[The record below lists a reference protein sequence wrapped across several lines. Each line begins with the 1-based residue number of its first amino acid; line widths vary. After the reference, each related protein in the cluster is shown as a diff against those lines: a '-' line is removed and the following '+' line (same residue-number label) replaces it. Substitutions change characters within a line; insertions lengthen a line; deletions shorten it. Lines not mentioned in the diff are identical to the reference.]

1 MERINIAQ
9 VDIDVEALINK
20 SAEVRQ
26 RIMEVSDQMKA
37 LKDALNKGGISVQEY
52 TRQMALL
59 QNVQRENQR
68 EQRAYDN
75 LISSHIAVQ
84 HQTMQANN
92 TLTGSIRELGTALAQ
107 NRRIYEDFTQAQRES
122 AEGKALLE
130 TIHAQD
136 EAYRELQRSIGVTQV
151 DVGNYRQAIL
161 DALGDNQAFGTSMN
175 GIVNSFN
182 NVRMNVIA
190 LSTPFVNFV
199 QTGRLAPAAL
209 NATAAATG
217 NVSTGM
223 KVLRGAIIA
232 TGIGA
237 LVVVL
242 GSLIAYFTSTQEGI
256 NKVNRV
262 LTPLKVAFQTLIGV
276 VQSVGKVMVEA
287 FQAAW
292 QPIKKAGEL
301 IGTFL
306 ITPLKQVIGVV
317 KGLSKVITG
326 DFEGAWEEVKKP
338 TQDLVNK
345 AKEMGK
351 AASDAKGKF
360 SELGGEMKNIAG
372 NIKATM
378 DEALKRGQRIEEI
391 NQKLSASEADY
402 IEQTANLKQQFK
414 ELNLIAEDTTK
425 TFAEREEAAKKSID
439 VQREINKLA
448 EDRNLLEQEL
458 LNLKFASNDTSNA
471 DKAELARKK
480 AELAEQAAARI
491 EAITTQN
498 NKVNTIRKAA
508 NDEENARRKEQADK
522 ARAHLEEQL
531 KWQKEAVEDYVKTNS
546 AVAQSLKE
554 RLAIEEKGMRDRLD
568 ILEIEK
574 TKGLI
579 KQKEY
584 EKEKKEIEREFLK
597 TKVELSIEAV
607 KKEADKY
614 EAQNKS
620 KIDSETRLT
629 SELIVQEQAR
639 QDAIYQV
646 KVEALEKEKKL
657 KQDAHDWDYNAESE
671 YQQQLQSLKDDHD
684 TQSRELR
691 KQADQQE
698 KELKKQNDELD
709 FQEKIAR
716 LESEGAGEYEI
727 RYAQLENENAL
738 AIQKADEQHQAGQL
752 SDEQYQ
758 RNLELI
764 RKNYAKKKIA
774 IDKSVED
781 AKLQAF
787 QSVFGQIKGLVG
799 EQTAL
804 GKAAA
809 IAETTINTYMAAQKA
824 YSAMSGIPVVGPA
837 LGAVAAAAAI
847 TSGLMNVAK
856 ITSTEVKYADGGLL
870 RGKSHSEGGI
880 PFTVAGRGGFEAE
893 GGEYIVNKR
902 ATAMYFPVLE
912 AINRSV
918 GYGNYNPVYMAAGGV
933 IKQLPDMQIDYKEMM
948 NAIKEGAMQGTQ
960 AGAYEGS
967 MQGALQGTQQG
978 AFEGARAG
986 SLEGSMQGA
995 FEGATIG
1002 TTSGLTDSILRIS
1015 DNERARQSASI

>member
-59 QNVQRENQR
+59 QNAQRENQR

-75 LISSHIAVQ
+75 LISSHIATQ

-92 TLTGSIRELGTALAQ
+92 TLTGSIRELGTALSQ

-122 AEGKALLE
+122 AEGKQLLE

-262 LTPLKVAFQTLIGV
+262 LTPLKVVFQTLIGV
-276 VQSVGKVMVEA
+276 VQNFGKYLLEAITHPKQMLIDLLDFLKGQFMNRLNGMIDIFKGIGKIITGDIKEGIKQVGEAAAQTVTGVENVVGKVKDA
-287 FQAAW
+287 
-292 QPIKKAGEL
+292 
-301 IGTFL
+301 
-306 ITPLKQVIGVV
+306 
-317 KGLSKVITG
+317 
-326 DFEGAWEEVKKP
+326 
-338 TQDLVNK
+338 
-345 AKEMGK
+345 GK
-351 AASDAKGKF
+351 AMSDT
-360 SELGGEMKNIAG
+360 I
-372 NIKATM
+372 
-378 DEALKRGQRIEEI
+378 DEAVKRGQRIEEI
-391 NQKLSASEADY
+391 NQKLSSSEADF
-402 IEQTANLKQQFK
+402 IKQSEALKLEFEEQNQIARDTSNTLK
-414 ELNLIAEDTTK
+414 
-425 TFAEREEAAKKSID
+425 ERDIAAKKSIEL
-439 VQREINKLA
+439 QKELNKLVT
-448 EDRNLLEQEL
+448 DRKNLEVEIIEL
-458 LNLKFASNDTSNA
+458 KQQSNDTS
-471 DKAELARKK
+471 DKERAELEGKRAEINK
-480 AELAEQAAARI
+480 AKSEQIHSEIAQ
-491 EAITTQN
+491 TKLLN
-498 NKVNTIRKAA
+498 NIHKAA
-508 NDEENARRKEQADK
+508 NDQANAQAKEAADK

-531 KWQKEAVEDYVKTNS
+531 KWQKEAVEEYVKTNS
-546 AVAQSLKE
+546 AVAQSLQE
-554 RLAIEEKGMRDRLD
+554 RLAIEEKGMQDRLALLD
-568 ILEIEK
+568 KEK
-574 TKGLI
+574 ANGLI
-579 KQKEY
+579 KKNEY
-584 EKEKKEIEREFLK
+584 EKQKREIEREFLK

-607 KKEADKY
+607 KKEAEQY
-614 EAQNKS
+614 EAQNKT
-620 KIDSETRLT
+620 KIESETRLT
-629 SELIVQEQAR
+629 AELILQEQAR
-639 QDAIYQV
+639 QDAIYQK
-646 KVEALEKEKKL
+646 KVEALEKEKQL
-657 KQDAHDWDYNAESE
+657 KQEMHAWDYKAEEE
-671 YQQQLQSLKDDHD
+671 YQSQLQTLQEDHD
-684 TQSRELR
+684 TQRR
-691 KQADQQE
+691 
-698 KELKKQNDELD
+698 ELKKQADEQDKEQRKLNADLD
-709 FQEKIAR
+709 FQERIAR
-716 LESEGAGEYEI
+716 LESEEAGEYEI

-764 RKNYAKKKIA
+764 RKDYAKKKIA

-824 YSAMSGIPVVGPA
+824 YSAMAAIPVVGPA
-837 LGAVAAAAAI
+837 LGAVAAAAAVA
-847 TSGLMNVAK
+847 SGLMNVAK
-856 ITSTEVKYADGGLL
+856 ISSTDVKYEKGGLL
-870 RGKSHSEGGI
+870 KGKSHSEGGI

-933 IKQLPDMQIDYKEMM
+933 IKQVPIQSEIKELKFDFEQMM
-948 NAIKEGAMQGTQ
+948 NVIREGAMQGT
-960 AGAYEGS
+960 
-967 MQGALQGTQQG
+967 LQGSQQG

-995 FEGATIG
+995 FEGATMG

-1015 DNERARQSASI
+1015 DNERARQSASV

>member
-59 QNVQRENQR
+59 QNAQRENQR

-122 AEGKALLE
+122 AEGRQLLE

-182 NVRMNVIA
+182 NLRVNVIA

-223 KVLRGAIIA
+223 KILRGAIIA

-256 NKVNRV
+256 DKVNKV
-262 LTPLKVAFQTLIGV
+262 LTPLKVVFQTLIGV
-276 VQSVGKVMVEA
+276 VQNFGKYLLEAITHPKQMLIDLLDFLKGQFMNRLNGMIDVFKGIGKIITGDIKEGIKQVGEAAAQTVTGVENVVGKVKDA
-287 FQAAW
+287 
-292 QPIKKAGEL
+292 
-301 IGTFL
+301 
-306 ITPLKQVIGVV
+306 
-317 KGLSKVITG
+317 
-326 DFEGAWEEVKKP
+326 
-338 TQDLVNK
+338 
-345 AKEMGK
+345 GK
-351 AASDAKGKF
+351 AMSDT
-360 SELGGEMKNIAG
+360 I
-372 NIKATM
+372 
-378 DEALKRGQRIEEI
+378 DEAIKRGQRIEEI
-391 NQKLSASEADY
+391 GVKLASSEADFVKQS
-402 IEQTANLKQQFK
+402 EALKL
-414 ELNLIAEDTTK
+414 E
-425 TFAEREEAAKKSID
+425 FAEQNQIARDTSKTISEREAAAKKSIEI
-439 VQREINKLA
+439 QKQINKLVT
-448 EDRNLLEQEL
+448 ERNNLEIERMEL
-458 LNLKFASNDTSNA
+458 QQQSNDTSDAERA
-471 DKAELARKK
+471 DLERKK
-480 AELAEQAAARI
+480 AENNKAKAEQIQSEIAQTKVLNSIRNTARQEQNAKNK
-491 EAITTQN
+491 EA
-498 NKVNTIRKAA
+498 
-508 NDEENARRKEQADK
+508 ADK
-522 ARAHLEEQL
+522 ARKLLEEQL
-531 KWQKEAVEDYVKTNS
+531 KWQKEAVEEYVKTNS

-554 RLAIEEKGMRDRLD
+554 RLTIEEKGMRDRLD

-607 KKEADKY
+607 KKEAEQY
-614 EAQNKS
+614 EVQNKT
-620 KIDSETRLT
+620 KIESETRLT
-629 SELIVQEQAR
+629 AELITQEQAR
-639 QDAIYQV
+639 QDAIYQK
-646 KVEALEKEKKL
+646 KVEALEKEKQL
-657 KQDAHDWDYNAESE
+657 KQEAHDWDYKAEEE
-671 YQQQLQSLKDDHD
+671 YQSQLRALQEDHD
-684 TQSRELR
+684 TQRR
-691 KQADQQE
+691 
-698 KELKKQNDELD
+698 ELKKQADEQDKEQRKLNADLD
-709 FQEKIAR
+709 FQERIAR
-716 LESEGAGEYEI
+716 LESEEAGEYEI

-764 RKNYAKKKIA
+764 RKNYAKKKMA

-824 YSAMSGIPVVGPA
+824 YSAMAAIPVVGPA

-847 TSGLMNVAK
+847 ASGLMNVAK
-856 ITSTEVKYADGGLL
+856 ISSTDVKYEKGGLL
-870 RGKSHSEGGI
+870 KGKSHSEGGI

-933 IKQLPDMQIDYKEMM
+933 IKQIPDAQIDYKEMM